1 MSEDW
6 PKAIQY
12 FETAIQAFLK
22 SLDRCRLSCDKPF
35 DQGWFP
41 DFVSSV
47 ASKIGA
53 KSFNTDICQKINR
66 GFSYKVLEGSVLLR
80 FWLFKLTQNFRSDD
94 IYLLIYSFGFT
105 EQFLQGN
112 VPFRH
117 LLNEESLFIFY

>member
-22 SLDRCRLSCDKPF
+22 SLDRCRLSCEKPF

-47 ASKIGA
+47 ASKYGPNHLI
-53 KSFNTDICQKINR
+53 QM
-66 GFSYKVLEGSVLLR
+66 SVER
-80 FWLFKLTQNFRSDD
+80 
-94 IYLLIYSFGFT
+94 
-105 EQFLQGN
+105 
-112 VPFRH
+112 
-117 LLNEESLFIFY
+117 